1 MTKQEQKDFD
11 RMFKS
16 ILKHGRL
23 VYNGKLQR
31 ALRLGEPH
39 ASTMIIPTFKVID
52 EVLKFVKKYK
62 VQAQYVPVKKR
73 KAVK

>member
-31 ALRLGEPH
+31 VLRLGEPH
-39 ASTMIIPTFKVID
+39 ASTMIIPTFKVIN
-52 EVLKFVKKYK
+52 EVMKFVKKHK
-62 VQAQYVPVKKR
+62 VPAQYVKPKKA
-73 KAVK
+73 K